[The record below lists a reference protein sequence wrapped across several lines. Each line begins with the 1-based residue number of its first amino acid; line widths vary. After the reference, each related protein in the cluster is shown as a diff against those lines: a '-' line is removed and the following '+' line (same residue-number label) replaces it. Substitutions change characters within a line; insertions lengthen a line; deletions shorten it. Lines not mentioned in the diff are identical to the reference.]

1 MKASGQPCLNDA
13 APKPALQ
20 HSFHAAR
27 VFHRYRMLHMPEA
40 SVKRIGSI
48 LHHQCHAMQQ
58 LSPAQAVDPRPACAG
73 NGELPGSRERRNAGI
88 LCGQGYER
96 HAKNKDGEE
105 NHAGCS
111 CLQPFGGTR
120 RFSQTSRPE
129 SLTPKALNQ
138 RRS

>member
-48 LHHQCHAMQQ
+48 LHHQCHTMQQ
-58 LSPAQAVDPRPACAG
+58 LSPAQAVDRALLAQAMVSCLG
-73 NGELPGSRERRNAGI
+73 QERDGI
-88 LCGQGYER
+88 LCGQGYAR
-96 HAKNKDGEE
+96 YAKIKDGEE

>member
-58 LSPAQAVDPRPACAG
+58 LSPAQAVDRALLAQ
-73 NGELPGSRERRNAGI
+73 AMV
-88 LCGQGYER
+88 
-96 HAKNKDGEE
+96 
-105 NHAGCS
+105 S
-111 CLQPFGGTR
+111 CLGQER
-120 RFSQTSRPE
+120 DEMLE
-129 SLTPKALNQ
+129 SCVAKAMKDMRKIKMVRKTTQVVHVSNRLEALDASAKHLDPKA
-138 RRS
+138 